1 MQGPVTK
8 LMMLDHMCNEM
19 RATEG
24 LQTVVEVT

>member
-8 LMMLDHMCNEM
+8 LMMLDHMCSET